1 MSITVSRT
9 ISQQNSESALG
20 IQIEETDGAVDVTY
34 TAKSIVFISGDIAT
48 VEFETSVA
56 GYVQTG
62 IRHIDCPYSGGDS
75 PLEKAEEFLKQAIE
89 ELDAKSAEIA
99 AKKKQEAE
107 QTELAEE
114 MAKAVEEA
122 LKKNQEDESDEEN

>member
-1 MSITVSRT
+1 MSFT
-9 ISQQNSESALG
+9 IQRLMINKDSASSLGVQLDSSAESV
-20 IQIEETDGAVDVTY
+20 EVTY
-34 TAKSIVFISGDIAT
+34 TAKSVVFVSNAIAT
-48 VEFETSVA
+48 IEFEVA
-56 GYVQTG
+56 VSGYDTIG

-75 PLEKAEEFLKQAIE
+75 PLEEAEEFLKQAIE